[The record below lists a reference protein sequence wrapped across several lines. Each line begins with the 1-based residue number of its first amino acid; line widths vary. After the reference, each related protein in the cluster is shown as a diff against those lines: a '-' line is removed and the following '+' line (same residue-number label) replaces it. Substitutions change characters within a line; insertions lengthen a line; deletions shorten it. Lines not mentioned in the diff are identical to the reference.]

1 VCHAPLEAPMT
12 IVDETATDQD
22 ERTKITVVSDF
33 I

>member
-1 VCHAPLEAPMT
+1 MT
-12 IVDETATDQD
+12 TTDETAADQD